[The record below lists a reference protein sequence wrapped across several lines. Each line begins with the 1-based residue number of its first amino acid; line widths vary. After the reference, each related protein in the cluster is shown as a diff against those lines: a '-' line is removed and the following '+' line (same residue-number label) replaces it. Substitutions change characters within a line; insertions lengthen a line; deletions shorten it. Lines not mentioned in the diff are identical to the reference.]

1 MSFSKCWMQPLG
13 NGTHQQLPNVL
24 PTSLAQR
31 RCDRVLGSVIHGD
44 SNIYLDE
51 YRPILQAVPGFDAAI
66 HRRRV
71 AVYRLAIVGRISET
85 TFPKHHELSVL
96 EHRTEDTGRFMGA
109 AIPGEC
115 IDMGEPCMGLPA
127 GVARSSGSD
136 TSYHAP

>member
-1 MSFSKCWMQPLG
+1 MQPLG

-24 PTSLAQR
+24 PTSLAQPR
-31 RCDRVLGSVIHGD
+31 RCDRVLGSVTHGD

-51 YRPILQAVPGFDAAI
+51 YRPIFQAFPGFDA
-66 HRRRV
+66 
-71 AVYRLAIVGRISET
+71 YRLAIVGRISET
-85 TFPKHHELSVL
+85 TFPKHHELCVL

-115 IDMGEPCMGLPA
+115 VDMGEPCMGLPA

>member
-1 MSFSKCWMQPLG
+1 MG
-13 NGTHQQLPNVL
+13 IR
-24 PTSLAQR
+24 TSTWTNTDQSSR
-31 RCDRVLGSVIHGD
+31 PSLGSTPRYI
-44 SNIYLDE
+44 
-51 YRPILQAVPGFDAAI
+51 A
-66 HRRRV
+66 RRV

-85 TFPKHHELSVL
+85 TFPKHHELCVL

-115 IDMGEPCMGLPA
+115 VDMGEPCMGLPA